1 MDNKNP
7 VFCSL
12 ELIEN
17 RISEKLTVENIAN
30 GVYFSKYHYGR
41 LFREIV
47 GNSVME
53 YVTKRKMTLAGRALL
68 ETDTTIIDIALE
80 YGYDSREGFTRSFKA
95 YMGVTPTDYRKYG
108 LASISQKTVKERSV
122 MIYSKTTDEILRE
135 LNGFIAKA
143 KETAEC
149 ARKNDVPEYTP
160 FWNTIADATDAYADK
175 VKGILDRIT
184 AIPERPDEIGG
195 RFAIIKV
202 IEEIAFH
209 SNLLALNAGLMVSR
223 EQSEQWPLCEKYLE
237 LAQTCVL
244 KANKV
249 AQFFNELSALIFEDM
264 RKAAAQK
271 IQEVVQKGKAAAESI
286 VGYSY
291 IKHEVAALVNELS
304 AIPCEEIT
312 VSLLEDCL
320 FKLDIFSF
328 AADMD
333 VSRRP
338 DHKAIF
344 EGLTDFKESVSE
356 AIDFFQ
362 TLVRPETSPDLG
374 RTVHKRFTD
383 IAFQG
388 NVLLFYTKGEVS
400 HEKLGGLL
408 SDEQKAAF
416 GAICN
421 KINKCIQLALNA
433 NAETAYKE
441 IADML
446 YDIHSHMMMEA
457 DKLKERGGA
466 VRFVAGEFK
475 GLADNVMGGVFQ

>member
-1 MDNKNP
+1 VRLLDNENP
-7 VFCSL
+7 VFRSL

-17 RISEKLTVENIAN
+17 RISEKLTVEYIAS

-68 ETDTTIIDIALE
+68 ETDATIIDIALE

-122 MIYSKTTDEILRE
+122 MIYSKTTDDILRE

-175 VKGILDRIT
+175 VKGILERIT
-184 AIPERPDEIGG
+184 AISERPDEIGG

-249 AQFFNELSALIFEDM
+249 AQFLTSCRRSSLRICGKPPPKRFRRLSKKARPP
-264 RKAAAQK
+264 RKA
-271 IQEVVQKGKAAAESI
+271 
-286 VGYSY
+286 
-291 IKHEVAALVNELS
+291 
-304 AIPCEEIT
+304 
-312 VSLLEDCL
+312 
-320 FKLDIFSF
+320 
-328 AADMD
+328 
-333 VSRRP
+333 
-338 DHKAIF
+338 
-344 EGLTDFKESVSE
+344 
-356 AIDFFQ
+356 
-362 TLVRPETSPDLG
+362 
-374 RTVHKRFTD
+374 
-383 IAFQG
+383 
-388 NVLLFYTKGEVS
+388 
-400 HEKLGGLL
+400 
-408 SDEQKAAF
+408 
-416 GAICN
+416 
-421 KINKCIQLALNA
+421 
-433 NAETAYKE
+433 
-441 IADML
+441 
-446 YDIHSHMMMEA
+446 
-457 DKLKERGGA
+457 
-466 VRFVAGEFK
+466 
-475 GLADNVMGGVFQ
+475 